1 MKIGPLVAIIV
12 LLGLGA
18 AGWVYSSNQATT
30 MKMVI
35 NAHGG
40 SADTEVTGLR
50 RINATLDGQAA
61 TAASERKDAMSAS
74 KGALTMLNRA
84 VDERKSAQGT
94 LDDSKTE
101 REECLAKIEK
111 AEANRAKTQQEAD
124 QLTALL
130 RSLPALGPDAELNM
144 DTVEKLGTVVKE
156 EAEKNKTLKTD
167 LDEKE
172 VVRKAAT
179 DKVAGE
185 TAELNRLTEIN
196 DKFFSDYSKNG
207 DEFVIQ
213 AVDSRWKFVVFTAGK
228 DSGLTV
234 GSSTPLLVK
243 RGDQPLAVLRVVSV
257 SGGQVIAEYDADKL
271 PAGISLE
278 VGDRIFRQNPLGS

>member
-40 SADTEVTGLR
+40 SADAEATGLR

-84 VDERKSAQGT
+84 IDERKGAQGT
-94 LDDSKTE
+94 LDDSKAE
-101 REECLAKIEK
+101 REECLVKIEK

-156 EAEKNKTLKTD
+156 EAEKNKTLKSD

-213 AVDSRWKFVVFTAGK
+213 AVDPRWKFVVFTAGK

-271 PAGISLE
+271 PAGVNLE
-278 VGDRIFRQNPLGS
+278 VGDRIFRQKPLGS

>member
-1 MKIGPLVAIIV
+1 MKIAPLIVIIAI
-12 LLGLGA
+12 LGLGV

-40 SADTEVTGLR
+40 SADTEATGLR
-50 RINATLDGQAA
+50 SLNATLDGQAA
-61 TAASERKDAMSAS
+61 TAASERKEAMNAS

-84 VDERKSAQGT
+84 TDERKSAQDA

-111 AEANRAKTQQEAD
+111 AEANRSKTQQEAD

-130 RSLPALGPDAELNM
+130 RSLPALGADAELNM

-156 EAEKNKTLKTD
+156 EAEKNKTLKSD

-185 TAELNRLTEIN
+185 TAELKRLTEIN

-213 AVDSRWKFVVFTAGK
+213 AVDPRWKFVVFTAGK

-234 GSSTPLLVK
+234 GDSTPLLVK

-257 SGGQVIAEYDADKL
+257 TGGQVIAEYDADKL
-271 PAGISLE
+271 PAGVVLE
-278 VGDRIFRQNPLGS
+278 VGDRVFRQKPLGS